1 MISAFPPVHL
11 DVALV
16 VDAIGAGRR
25 RHPRRCATAA
35 ASCWSRCGCSTS
47 TPATRS
53 PAGHKSLAF
62 ALVVRAPDRTLTA
75 AEATAVRDRAVARGR
90 AAGRRPAGLRSA
102 VGRLGAALRGR
113 WSAVGRLGVA
123 LRGRWSAAG
132 SSCRPACGCAVGG
145 SPTGRTI
152 RCDFLLALAD
162 GPTPPWTVRRIDWPD
177 FRLPR
182 DRADA
187 LAALA
192 DGLRRARE
200 GQRVEVAC
208 LGGRGRTGTALAAM
222 AVLDGM
228 DPAAAV
234 PWVRRVYHAEGGG
247 DARPGPVGAH
257 GAPVTAAL
265 PVCRC
270 AGDRRP

>member
-1 MISAFPPVHL
+1 MVGGWP
-11 DVALV
+11 
-16 VDAIGAGRR
+16 AGRR
-25 RHPRRCATAA
+25 AAGAMVGGWPARR
-35 ASCWSRCGCSTS
+35 
-47 TPATRS
+47 
-53 PAGHKSLAF
+53 
-62 ALVVRAPDRTLTA
+62 
-75 AEATAVRDRAVARGR
+75 R
-90 AAGRRPAGLRSA
+90 AAGAMVGGWVELPSGLR
-102 VGRLGAALRGR
+102 VRGR
-113 WSAVGRLGVA
+113 RIAD
-123 LRGRWSAAG
+123 
-132 SSCRPACGCAVGG
+132 RPDDPV
-145 SPTGRTI
+145 
-152 RCDFLLALAD
+152 DFLLALAD

-234 PWVRRVYHAEGGG
+234 PWVRRVYHPKAVETPGQ
-247 DARPGPVGAH
+247 ARWVRT
-257 GAPVTAAL
+257 V
-265 PVCRC
+265 
-270 AGDRRP
+270 RR